1 MPEPDY
7 FEDAWRL
14 KGFRVGDCAT
24 SVRGDKL
31 LIGIDIVDIA
41 RLKKIIIRTPR
52 FLQRVFTSQEIDYC
66 FQKKDP
72 YPSLAARYA
81 VREALR
87 KLDRV
92 FILGVR
98 FHDTEVAVNADG
110 KPQLILH
117 PVALQRAQ
125 TADIKDFAISLSHSR
140 EQAIAVVIASKG
152 GLHEVAE
159 GRTDER
165 D

>member
-1 MPEPDY
+1 
-7 FEDAWRL
+7 
-14 KGFRVGDCAT
+14 
-24 SVRGDKL
+24 L

-41 RLKKIIIRTPR
+41 RLKKIITRTPR
-52 FLQRVFTSQEIDYC
+52 FLQRVFTAQEIDYC

-92 FILGVR
+92 FIKGIR
-98 FHDTEVAVNADG
+98 FHDTEVSVDAEG

-117 PVALQRAQ
+117 SDALHRAQ
-125 TADIKDFAISLSHSR
+125 AADIKDFSISLSHSQ
-140 EQAIAVVIASKG
+140 EQAVAVVIANKG
-152 GLHEVAE
+152 
-159 GRTDER
+159 
-165 D
+165 

>member
-1 MPEPDY
+1 
-7 FEDAWRL
+7 
-14 KGFRVGDCAT
+14 
-24 SVRGDKL
+24 L

-41 RLKKIIIRTPR
+41 RLKKIIARTPR
-52 FLQRVFTSQEIDYC
+52 FLDRVFTAQEIDYC

-92 FILGVR
+92 FIKGIR
-98 FHDTEVAVNADG
+98 FHDTEVSVDAEG

-117 PVALQRAQ
+117 PAALHRAQ
-125 TADIKDFAISLSHSR
+125 SADIKDFAISLSHSQ
-140 EQAIAVVIASKG
+140 EQAVAVVIANKG
-152 GLHEVAE
+152 
-159 GRTDER
+159 
-165 D
+165 